1 MMQKEKKTKNDI
13 PDDLFY
19 DSRDY
24 WIKVAQEAAIGLTD
38 YGQSNIGDIIYL
50 DFVPAGTVV
59 RRGDRCGSIESGK
72 WVGNILAPVSGVIVE
87 TNREAEADPH
97 KVNADP
103 YGRGWLYRMK
113 PANRSEISLLMGSG
127 AYKAWSE
134 ERTRLEE
141 KHLQGWSD

>member
-1 MMQKEKKTKNDI
+1 
-13 PDDLFY
+13 
-19 DSRDY
+19 
-24 WIKVAQEAAIGLTD
+24 
-38 YGQSNIGDIIYL
+38 
-50 DFVPAGTVV
+50 
-59 RRGDRCGSIESGK
+59 
-72 WVGNILAPVSGVIVE
+72 VGNILAPVSGVIVE